1 LPRRLAQAFL
11 VAIFATLLVVAGAP
25 AEPGSVASKEAE
37 AQQVLSQIN
46 AIDASLGQAV
56 EAYNLANVR
65 LQKVRGD
72 LRQNRIELAIA
83 RTNLKRSQ
91 AALARRLV
99 NAYTSGHETSTLAV
113 VLGATSFADLLDR
126 VETINATAQQDA
138 RIVRQVTEGKRSI
151 QRHQVEL
158 ENAEAGQQQ
167 IVAEKAAQRQRIESQ
182 LAERRQL
189 LGSIRSE
196 ISRLKAEEAARQR
209 RLQSAARARL
219 AASPPPTEAPP
230 GLGAAATTPEGSIVA
245 PPATHGGV
253 VGIAMRYLG
262 VPYVWGGASPRGFD
276 CSGLVMYAFAQI
288 GVSLPHSTYAL
299 YAMGTPV
306 SRDQLQPGDLV
317 FFNGLGHMG
326 IYIGGNQMIHAPH
339 SGDVVKISSLTGWYA
354 SSYVGARRI

>member
-1 LPRRLAQAFL
+1 
-11 VAIFATLLVVAGAP
+11 VT
-25 AEPGSVASKEAE
+25 
-37 AQQVLSQIN
+37 
-46 AIDASLGQAV
+46 DA
-56 EAYNLANVR
+56 
-65 LQKVRGD
+65 
-72 LRQNRIELAIA
+72 
-83 RTNLKRSQ
+83 KR
-91 AALARRLV
+91 A
-99 NAYTSGHETSTLAV
+99 
-113 VLGATSFADLLDR
+113 
-126 VETINATAQQDA
+126 
-138 RIVRQVTEGKRSI
+138 I

-167 IVAEKAAQRQRIESQ
+167 VVAERAAQRQSIESQ

-196 ISRLKAEEAARQR
+196 IARMKAEEAARQR
-209 RLQSAARARL
+209 QLQAAARARL
-219 AASPPPTEAPP
+219 AASPPSTQAPP
-230 GLGAAATTPEGSIVA
+230 GLGAAATTPEGSTVP
-245 PPATHGGV
+245 PPAAHGGV

-326 IYIGGNQMIHAPH
+326 IYIGGNQMVHAPH
-339 SGDVVKISSLTGWYA
+339 TGDVVKVSSLTGWYA
-354 SSYVGARRI
+354 STYVGARRI